1 MLDIKENTKY
11 RDIIAPLFEKQPYTE
26 NYVTVSDVKTLVCDK
41 FDSDKVAG
49 ELEEKNFNNP
59 DSKYYQMT
67 KEQILESWDSK
78 AKTSMN
84 YGRLLDSAAEQLLEV
99 RDEEEWEMFLLDNN
113 YDCDE
118 KFSAP
123 VDAMLSFLKD
133 CAKKGIEYVGRE
145 IPIVYNVEGAGC
157 VKGRIDCLLYN
168 KEKDNFIIIDWKT
181 DDSIDTI
188 PNRWTKPCL
197 GPASGILQL
206 NSQTYTLQV
215 YSYKAALL
223 QTVLKGTDPNKIQCF
238 ICNCPKYKA
247 LGAAKYTLYPAQFD
261 YNEEQLNKIYSFC
274 IKKKSIINKK
284 KQQQ

>member
-1 MLDIKENTKY
+1 MLTTLNINKEKRN
-11 RDIIAPLFEKQPYTE
+11 IINQLFGEKAYTE

-67 KEQILESWDSK
+67 KEQILESWNEK
-78 AKTSMN
+78 AKLSMN
-84 YGRLLDSAAEQLLEV
+84 YGKLLDSAAEQLLEV
-99 RDEEEWEMFLLDNN
+99 RSEDEWEMFLLDNN

-123 VDAMLSFLKD
+123 VDAIQSFLKD
-133 CAKKGIEYVGRE
+133 CANKGIEYVGRE
-145 IPIVYNVEGAGC
+145 IPIAYNVEGVGY
-157 VKGRIDCLLYN
+157 VRGRIDCLLYN
-168 KEKDNFIIIDWKT
+168 KEKDKFIIIDWKT
-181 DDSIDTI
+181 DDSIDTM

-197 GPASGILQL
+197 GPASAILQL

-238 ICNCPKYKA
+238 ICNCPKYKVD
-247 LGAAKYTLYPAQFD
+247 GTAKYTLYPAQFD

-274 IKKKSIINKK
+274 IKKKSILNKK
-284 KQQQ
+284 KQ